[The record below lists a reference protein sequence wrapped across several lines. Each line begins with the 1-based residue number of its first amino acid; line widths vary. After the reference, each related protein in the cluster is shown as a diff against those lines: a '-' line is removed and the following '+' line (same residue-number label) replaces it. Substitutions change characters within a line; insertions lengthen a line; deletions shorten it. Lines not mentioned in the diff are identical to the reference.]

1 MVRVINVYFTRDYDQ
16 FNNKMATG
24 WSNNATRALLAIW
37 GEENIQEQ
45 LDGVARNRD
54 IYEKISNCLSE
65 QGFEYTWKQCR
76 TKIKNLTQRYR
87 KVSAFSFRCVFK
99 ELIIYSL

>member
-54 IYEKISNCLSE
+54 IYEKSLIVFLSRDLNIHGSSVGLKLRISLRDT
-65 QGFEYTWKQCR
+65 GK
-76 TKIKNLTQRYR
+76 
-87 KVSAFSFRCVFK
+87 
-99 ELIIYSL
+99 